1 MWGDLLTDVVIP
13 SIIRSVFSNVL
24 ILGIDMKLFGRNPF
38 HNQVSFLIVW
48 RCTVCGYLAAR
59 EAPPL
64 ECPVCWATQDRFELL
79 S

>member
-48 RCTVCGYLAAR
+48 RCTVCGKERSRNPFHNQVSFLNNKI
-59 EAPPL
+59 
-64 ECPVCWATQDRFELL
+64 
-79 S
+79 